1 LNQAEYKSFTVC
13 LSRYLPNVSV
23 WLGDLAKAQKQA
35 DPNEDTIHSVWAKLL
50 GDCQPEEYR
59 AVIER
64 LARLELAM
72 PQWQELPGFIRREVT
87 NRRPKPKNEYLADV
101 GQKFVISGDLGQ
113 AYKEI
118 RDCRG
123 DLEKIEAVK
132 QKWFAKWDQEKHN
145 EPRYRCKDCL
155 DCGMVLCW
163 HIRCLREHEAGK
175 PVNPRTMSVKCSC
188 NASAKWGDGKDCKE
202 KPPQYSRRGFCRW
215 ITGALHEIDDW
226 FEWRKTQG
234 IKSHP
239 NYNSDLVII
248 GGEF

>member
-1 LNQAEYKSFTVC
+1 LNQTDYKTFRAM
-13 LSRYLPNVSV
+13 LSRILPNVV
-23 WLGDLAKAQKQA
+23 TWLDNIGEGQRNDGTGL
-35 DPNEDTIHSVWAKLL
+35 PTIHSEWMGIL
-50 GDCQPEEYR
+50 GDCTTDECGLILR
-59 AVIER
+59 K
-64 LARLELAM
+64 LAAQELPF

-239 NYNSDLVII
+239 NYNSDLAII